1 MPAHNLTI
9 RKIDTP
15 DLLEQVFQ
23 EAEIIS
29 FTEDGKE
36 PVKPVRKRGVV
47 QSTPTERLSLIRMRI
62 ASIQKELK
70 SLKED
75 LKMFKKKEKKL
86 SKLLDDIN
94 NV

>member
-1 MPAHNLTI
+1 MPTHTLTI
-9 RKIDTP
+9 KKIDAP
-15 DLLEQVFQ
+15 KELEQVFQ

-29 FTEDGKE
+29 FTEDGKK
-36 PVKPVRKRGVV
+36 PVKPKRSGVV

-62 ASIQKELK
+62 ASIHKELK
-70 SLKED
+70 ELKED
-75 LKMFKKKEKKL
+75 LKMFRKKEKKL